1 MAIKRTL
8 AAGAVA
14 SAAML
19 LSACAVTGSDSSANG
34 DGDEQVQI
42 AYLTASSANTWLGA
56 SGEAMRAEAKKAGVK
71 IVEFDAKFEPG
82 AATKQLQDVVASGQ
96 YKGVV
101 IATADGKA
109 AAPAMQEAMDA
120 GLQMVVLNQVV
131 GDRLDTADPQVDGLA
146 ASILQPPQITGER
159 LGKLT
164 VQACEGISP
173 CNVVYMYGAKGTPY
187 DTALRTGFDS
197 QISAVPGITV
207 VAEADGGFLGTDEPM
222 KATQDVLQAHPDFDV
237 LAGTGDQQ
245 IRGALLALSDAGKT
259 DVKTIGVGGSKPAL
273 EAMADGT
280 WWGDVA
286 GAPADEGRA
295 AFKALMAA
303 IEDGTVTGGV
313 DVTSNLPDDG
323 LISQDNVDQFTAQ
336 WAG

>member
-1 MAIKRTL
+1 MR
-8 AAGAVA
+8 
-14 SAAML
+14 
-19 LSACAVTGSDSSANG
+19 
-34 DGDEQVQI
+34 E
-42 AYLTASSANTWLGA
+42 
-56 SGEAMRAEAKKAGVK
+56 EAEKAGVE

-82 AATKQLQDVVASGQ
+82 ASIRQIEDVIASGQ
-96 YKGVV
+96 YKGMI
-101 IATADGKA
+101 IATSDGKA

-120 GLQMVVLNQVV
+120 GLKVVVLNQVV
-131 GDRLDTADPQVDGLA
+131 GDRLDTADPQVEGLS
-146 ASILQPPQITGER
+146 ASILQPPQTTGER

-173 CNVVYMYGAKGTPY
+173 CEVVYMYGAKGTPY

-245 IRGALLALSDAGKT
+245 IRGALLALTDAGKT
-259 DVKTIGVGGSKPAL
+259 DVRTIGVGASEPAL
-273 EAMADGT
+273 EAIAEGT

-286 GAPADEGRA
+286 GAPFDEGRA

-303 IEDGTVTGGV
+303 IEDDTVTGGV
-313 DVTSNLPDDG
+313 DVTSELPDDG
-323 LISQDNVDQFTAQ
+323 LITRDNVDQFTAQ

>member
-1 MAIKRTL
+1 MRIGKRY
-8 AAGAVA
+8 AAGVTAAALVA
-14 SAAML
+14 
-19 LSACAVTGSDSSANG
+19 LSGCAVTGSDSSAKE
-34 DGDEQVQI
+34 EQIQI

-56 SGEAMRAEAKKAGVK
+56 SGEAMRAEAEKAGVK

-82 AATKQLQDVVASGQ
+82 ASIRQIQDVIASGQ

-101 IATADGKA
+101 IATSDGKA

-120 GLQMVVLNQVV
+120 GLKVVVLNQVV
-131 GDRLDTADPQVDGLA
+131 GDRLDTADPQVEGLS
-146 ASILQPPQITGER
+146 ASILQPPQTTGER

-164 VQACEGISP
+164 VQACEGVSP
-173 CNVVYMYGAKGTPY
+173 CKVVYMYGAKGTPY

-245 IRGALLALSDAGKT
+245 IRGALLALTDAGKT
-259 DVKTIGVGGSKPAL
+259 GVKTIGVGGSEPAL
-273 EAMADGT
+273 KAIADGT

-295 AFKALMAA
+295 AFQALMAA
-303 IEDGTVTGGV
+303 IKDGTDTGGV
-313 DVTSNLPDDG
+313 DVTSDLTDDG
-323 LISQDNVDQFTAQ
+323 LITRDNVDKFTAQ

>member
-1 MAIKRTL
+1 MRIGKRY
-8 AAGAVA
+8 AAGVTAAALVA
-14 SAAML
+14 
-19 LSACAVTGSDSSANG
+19 LSGCAVTGSDSSAKE
-34 DGDEQVQI
+34 EQIQI

-56 SGEAMRAEAKKAGVK
+56 SGEAMRAEAEKAGVK

-82 AATKQLQDVVASGQ
+82 ASIRQIQDVIASGQ
-96 YKGVV
+96 YKGIV
-101 IATADGKA
+101 IATSDGKA

-120 GLQMVVLNQVV
+120 GLKVVVLNQVV
-131 GDRLDTADPQVDGLA
+131 GDRLDTADPQVEGLS
-146 ASILQPPQITGER
+146 ASILQPPQTTGER

-164 VQACEGISP
+164 VQACEGVSP
-173 CNVVYMYGAKGTPY
+173 CKVVYMYGAKGTPY

-245 IRGALLALSDAGKT
+245 IRGALLALTDAGKT
-259 DVKTIGVGGSKPAL
+259 GVKTIGVGGSEPAL
-273 EAMADGT
+273 KAIADGT

-295 AFKALMAA
+295 AFQALMAA
-303 IEDGTVTGGV
+303 IKDGTETGGV
-313 DVTSNLPDDG
+313 DVTSDLTDDG
-323 LISQDNVDQFTAQ
+323 LITRNNVDKFTAQ

>member
-1 MAIKRTL
+1 MRIGKRG
-8 AAGAVA
+8 AAGAT
-14 SAAML
+14 AAALVL
-19 LSACAVTGSDSSANG
+19 LSGCAVTGSHASAA
-34 DGDEQVQI
+34 DEEIQI
-42 AYLTASSANTWLGA
+42 AYLTASSANTWLA
-56 SGEAMRAEAKKAGVK
+56 SSGKAMRDEAQKSGVK

-82 AATKQLQDVVASGQ
+82 ASIRQLQDVVASGQ

-120 GLQMVVLNQVV
+120 GLKMVVLNQVV
-131 GDRLDTADPQVDGLA
+131 GDRLDTADPQVEGLS

-173 CNVVYMYGAKGTPY
+173 CQVVYMFGAKGTPY

-245 IRGALLALSDAGKT
+245 IRGALLALTDAGKT
-259 DVKTIGVGGSKPAL
+259 DVKTIGVGASEPAL
-273 EAMADGT
+273 KAIADGA

-303 IEDGTVTGGV
+303 IKDGKETGGI
-313 DVTSNLPDDG
+313 DVTSSLPDDG
-323 LISQDNVDQFTAQ
+323 LITQDNVKKFTAQ

>member
-1 MAIKRTL
+1 MRIGKRY
-8 AAGAVA
+8 AAGVTAAALVA
-14 SAAML
+14 
-19 LSACAVTGSDSSANG
+19 LSGCAVTGSDSSAKE
-34 DGDEQVQI
+34 EQIQI

-56 SGEAMRAEAKKAGVK
+56 SGEAMRAEAEKAGVK

-82 AATKQLQDVVASGQ
+82 ASIRQIQDVIASGQ

-101 IATADGKA
+101 IATSDGKA
-109 AAPAMQEAMDA
+109 AAPAMQEAMAA
-120 GLQMVVLNQVV
+120 GLKVVVLNQVV
-131 GDRLDTADPQVDGLA
+131 GDRLDTADPQVEGLS
-146 ASILQPPQITGER
+146 ASILQPPQTTGER

-164 VQACEGISP
+164 VQACEGVSP
-173 CNVVYMYGAKGTPY
+173 CKVVYMYGAKGTPY

-245 IRGALLALSDAGKT
+245 IRGALLALTDAGKT
-259 DVKTIGVGGSKPAL
+259 GVKTIGVGGSEPAL
-273 EAMADGT
+273 KAIADGT

-295 AFKALMAA
+295 AFQALMAA
-303 IEDGTVTGGV
+303 IKDGTDTGGV
-313 DVTSNLPDDG
+313 DVTSDLTDDG
-323 LISQDNVDQFTAQ
+323 LITRDNVDKFTAQ

>member
-1 MAIKRTL
+1 MTVRKSV
-8 AAGAVA
+8 AAGAT
-14 SAAML
+14 AAAVVL
-19 LSACAVTGSDSSANG
+19 LSGCAVSGGSGSSAKAE
-34 DGDEQVQI
+34 EQIEI

-56 SGEAMRAEAKKAGVK
+56 SGEAMREEAEKAGVE

-82 AATKQLQDVVASGQ
+82 ASIRQIEDVVASGR
-96 YKGVV
+96 YKGIVL
-101 IATADGKA
+101 ASADGKA
-109 AAPAMQEAMDA
+109 AAPAMQEAIDA
-120 GLQMVVLNQVV
+120 GLEIVVLNQVI
-131 GDRLDTADPQVDGLA
+131 GDRLDTADPQVDGVA
-146 ASILQPPQITGER
+146 ASVLQPPQTTGER

-164 VQACEGISP
+164 VQACEGITP
-173 CNVVYMYGAKGTPY
+173 CEVVYMFGAKGTPY

-197 QISAVPGITV
+197 QISQVPGITV

-259 DVKTIGVGGSKPAL
+259 DVKAIGVGASEPAL
-273 EAMADGT
+273 EAIAEGT

-313 DVTSNLPDDG
+313 DVTSDLPADG
-323 LISQDNVDQFTAQ
+323 LITRENVDQFTAQ

>member
-1 MAIKRTL
+1 MRIGKRY
-8 AAGAVA
+8 AAGVTAAALVA
-14 SAAML
+14 
-19 LSACAVTGSDSSANG
+19 LSGCAVTGSDSSAKK
-34 DGDEQVQI
+34 EQVQI

-56 SGEAMRAEAKKAGVK
+56 SGKAMRAEAEKAGVK

-82 AATKQLQDVVASGQ
+82 ASIRQIQDVIASGQ
-96 YKGVV
+96 YKGIV
-101 IATADGKA
+101 IATSDGKA

-120 GLQMVVLNQVV
+120 GLKVVVLNQVV
-131 GDRLDTADPQVDGLA
+131 GDRLDTADPQVEGLS
-146 ASILQPPQITGER
+146 ASILQPPQTTGER

-164 VQACEGISP
+164 VQACEGVSP
-173 CNVVYMYGAKGTPY
+173 CKVVYMYGAKGTPY

-245 IRGALLALSDAGKT
+245 IRGALLALTDAGKT
-259 DVKTIGVGGSKPAL
+259 GVKTIGVGGSEPAL
-273 EAMADGT
+273 KAIADGT

-295 AFKALMAA
+295 AFQALMAA
-303 IEDGTVTGGV
+303 IKDGTETGGV
-313 DVTSNLPDDG
+313 DVTSDLTDDG
-323 LISQDNVDQFTAQ
+323 LITGDNVDKFTAQ

>member
-1 MAIKRTL
+1 MAIRKSL
-8 AAGAVA
+8 AAGAT
-14 SAAML
+14 AAAVVL
-19 LSACAVTGSDSSANG
+19 LSACAVTGGSDSSEEG
-34 DGDEQVQI
+34 EEQIQI
-42 AYLTASSANTWLGA
+42 AYLTASSANTWLTA
-56 SGEAMRAEAKKAGVK
+56 SGEAMREEAEKAGVK

-82 AATKQLQDVVASGQ
+82 ASIRQIEDVVASGQ
-96 YKGVV
+96 YKGIVL
-101 IATADGKA
+101 ASADGKA

-120 GLQMVVLNQVV
+120 GLKIVVLNQVI
-131 GDRLDTADPQVDGLA
+131 GDRLDTSDPQVEGVS
-146 ASILQPPQITGER
+146 ASVLQPPQITGER

-173 CNVVYMYGAKGTPY
+173 CEVVYMFGAKGTPY

-259 DVKTIGVGGSKPAL
+259 DVKTIGVGASEPAL
-273 EAMADGT
+273 EAIADGT

-286 GAPADEGRA
+286 GAPYDEGRT
-295 AFKALMAA
+295 AFEALMAA
-303 IEDGTVTGGV
+303 IEDDTVTGGV
-313 DVTSNLPDDG
+313 DVTSDLPDDG
-323 LISQDNVDQFTAQ
+323 LITQENVDEFTAQ

>member
-1 MAIKRTL
+1 MRKSL
-8 AAGAVA
+8 AAGAT
-14 SAAML
+14 AAAVVL
-19 LSACAVTGSDSSANG
+19 LSACAVTGGSDASEEG
-34 DGDEQVQI
+34 EEQIQI
-42 AYLTASSANTWLGA
+42 AYLTASSANTWLTA
-56 SGEAMRAEAKKAGVK
+56 SGKAMREEAEKAGVK

-82 AATKQLQDVVASGQ
+82 ASIRQIEDVVASGQ
-96 YKGVV
+96 YKGIVL
-101 IATADGKA
+101 ASADGKA

-120 GLQMVVLNQVV
+120 GLKIVVLNQVI
-131 GDRLDTADPQVDGLA
+131 GDRLDTSDPQVEGVS
-146 ASILQPPQITGER
+146 ASVLQPPQITGER

-173 CNVVYMYGAKGTPY
+173 CEVVYMFGAKGTPY

-259 DVKTIGVGGSKPAL
+259 DVKTIGVGASEPAL
-273 EAMADGT
+273 EAIADGT

-286 GAPADEGRA
+286 GAPYDEGRT
-295 AFKALMAA
+295 AFEALMAA
-303 IEDGTVTGGV
+303 IEDDTVTGGV
-313 DVTSNLPDDG
+313 DVTSDLPDDG
-323 LISQDNVDQFTAQ
+323 LITQENVDEFTAQ

>member
-1 MAIKRTL
+1 MRIGKRY
-8 AAGAVA
+8 AAGVTAAALVA
-14 SAAML
+14 
-19 LSACAVTGSDSSANG
+19 LSGCAVTGSDSSAKK
-34 DGDEQVQI
+34 EQIQI

-56 SGEAMRAEAKKAGVK
+56 SGEAMRAEAEKAGVK

-82 AATKQLQDVVASGQ
+82 ASIRQIQDVIASGQ

-101 IATADGKA
+101 IATSDGKA

-120 GLQMVVLNQVV
+120 GLKVVVLNQVV
-131 GDRLDTADPQVDGLA
+131 GDRLDTADPQVEGLS
-146 ASILQPPQITGER
+146 ASILQPPQTTGER

-164 VQACEGISP
+164 VQACEGVSP
-173 CNVVYMYGAKGTPY
+173 CKVVYMYGAKGTPY

-245 IRGALLALSDAGKT
+245 IRGALLALTDAGKT
-259 DVKTIGVGGSKPAL
+259 GVKTIGVGGSEPAL
-273 EAMADGT
+273 KAIADGT

-295 AFKALMAA
+295 AFQALMAA
-303 IEDGTVTGGV
+303 IKDGTDTGGV
-313 DVTSNLPDDG
+313 DVTSDLTDDG
-323 LISQDNVDQFTAQ
+323 LITRDNVDKFTAQ

>member
-1 MAIKRTL
+1 MSIKKSL
-8 AAGAVA
+8 AAGVTAA
-14 SAAML
+14 SVVL
-19 LSACAVTGSDSSANG
+19 LSACAVTGGSDSSAEG
-34 DGDEQVQI
+34 EEQIQI

-56 SGEAMRAEAKKAGVK
+56 SGEAMREEAEKAGVK

-82 AATKQLQDVVASGQ
+82 ASIRQIEDVIASGQ
-96 YKGVV
+96 YKGIVL
-101 IATADGKA
+101 ASADGKA

-120 GLQMVVLNQVV
+120 GLKIVVLNQVI
-131 GDRLDTADPQVDGLA
+131 GDRLDTADPQVEGVS

-173 CNVVYMYGAKGTPY
+173 CEVVYMFGAKGTPY

-259 DVKTIGVGGSKPAL
+259 GVKTIGVGASEPAL
-273 EAMADGT
+273 EAIAEGT

-313 DVTSNLPDDG
+313 DVTSALPADG
-323 LISQDNVDQFTAQ
+323 LITRENVDEFTAQ

>member
-1 MAIKRTL
+1 MRIGKRCAVGAT
-8 AAGAVA
+8 AVA
-14 SAAML
+14 LVL
-19 LSACAVTGSDSSANG
+19 LSACAVTGSDSSG
-34 DGDEQVQI
+34 EEEQIQI
-42 AYLTASSANTWLGA
+42 AYLTASSANTWLAA
-56 SGEAMRAEAKKAGVK
+56 SGEAMRAEAEKAGVK

-82 AATKQLQDVVASGQ
+82 ASIRQLQDVIASGQ

-101 IATADGKA
+101 IATSDGKA

-120 GLQMVVLNQVV
+120 GLKMVVLNQVV
-131 GDRLDTADPQVDGLA
+131 GDRLDTADPQVEGLS
-146 ASILQPPQITGER
+146 ASILQPPQSTGER

-173 CNVVYMYGAKGTPY
+173 CEVVYMFGAKGTPY

-207 VAEADGGFLGTDEPM
+207 VAEADGGFLGTDEPL

-237 LAGTGDQQ
+237 LVGTGDQQ
-245 IRGALLALSDAGKT
+245 VRGALLALKDAGKT
-259 DVKTIGVGGSKPAL
+259 DVKTIGVGASEPAL
-273 EAMADGT
+273 KAIADGT

-295 AFKALMAA
+295 AFEALMAA
-303 IEDGTVTGGV
+303 INDGTDTGGV

-323 LISQDNVDQFTAQ
+323 LITKDNVSKFTAQ

>member
-1 MAIKRTL
+1 MRIGKRY
-8 AAGAVA
+8 AAGVTAAALVA
-14 SAAML
+14 
-19 LSACAVTGSDSSANG
+19 LSGCAVTGSDSSAK
-34 DGDEQVQI
+34 EERIQI

-56 SGEAMRAEAKKAGVK
+56 SGEAMRAEAEKAGVK

-82 AATKQLQDVVASGQ
+82 ASIRQIQDVIASGQ
-96 YKGVV
+96 YKGIV
-101 IATADGKA
+101 IATSDGKA

-120 GLQMVVLNQVV
+120 GLKVVVLNQVV
-131 GDRLDTADPQVDGLA
+131 GDRLDTADPQVEGLS
-146 ASILQPPQITGER
+146 ASILQPPQTTGER

-164 VQACEGISP
+164 VQACEGVSP
-173 CNVVYMYGAKGTPY
+173 CKVVYMYGAKGTPY

-245 IRGALLALSDAGKT
+245 IRGALLALTDAGKT
-259 DVKTIGVGGSKPAL
+259 GVKTIGVGGSEPAL
-273 EAMADGT
+273 KAIADGT

-295 AFKALMAA
+295 AFQALMAA
-303 IEDGTVTGGV
+303 IKDGTETGGV
-313 DVTSNLPDDG
+313 DVTSDLTDDG
-323 LISQDNVDQFTAQ
+323 LITRNNVDKFTAQ

>member
-1 MAIKRTL
+1 MRIGKRYAVGAT
-8 AAGAVA
+8 AAALV
-14 SAAML
+14 L
-19 LSACAVTGSDSSANG
+19 LSGCAVTGSDSSSA
-34 DGDEQVQI
+34 EEEIQI
-42 AYLTASSANTWLGA
+42 AYLTASSANTWLA
-56 SGEAMRAEAKKAGVK
+56 SSGEAMREEAERAGVK

-82 AATKQLQDVVASGQ
+82 ASIRQLQDVVASGQ

-120 GLQMVVLNQVV
+120 GLKMVVLNQVV
-131 GDRLDTADPQVDGLA
+131 GDHLDTADPQVEGLS

-173 CNVVYMYGAKGTPY
+173 CEVVYMFGAKGTPY

-245 IRGALLALSDAGKT
+245 IRGALLALTDAGKT
-259 DVKTIGVGGSKPAL
+259 DVKTIGVGASEPAL
-273 EAMADGT
+273 KAIADGT

-295 AFKALMAA
+295 AFRALIAA
-303 IEDGTVTGGV
+303 IKDRTETGGV
-313 DVTSNLPDDG
+313 DVTSDLPDDG
-323 LISQDNVDQFTAQ
+323 LITRNNVDQFTAQ